1 MGTRYVMFVRSKQTA
16 SIGYTL
22 NSLPV
27 LRADLEKRQHY
38 VADLKAGLI
47 APQSPQIVKPKVE

>member
-1 MGTRYVMFVRSKQTA
+1 MFVRSKQTA